1 MNHYEVLGVARTAST
16 AELRSAYRKVVRQVH
31 PDQGGNATRFHAVQA
46 AWETLSDPERRA
58 AYDRTLAP
66 PAPPRAKVSRE
77 KVWVVPQLR
86 RFTVIA
92 PVALVCWL
100 LFAVVPFWYTL
111 SVGWFAFVVAGLMV
125 VGTLGK
131 SWSRARELD
140 RAIGARAAY
149 EIKVWGDPGE
159 YRRTAELL
167 EPVVL
172 QLPAV
177 KLIHG
182 SRIRGIPTEHLLLVD
197 RRLAVISSTP
207 GTELALLR
215 AVVAWRARG
224 IDSRGFFVSLTGE
237 PLPAVPGLTYLT
249 AATAAPQLIGW
260 LQEVGNVVDRRVLY
274 DVLYRAPRNL
284 RRAA

>member
-1 MNHYEVLGVARTAST
+1 VNHYEVLGVARTAST
-16 AELRSAYRKVVRQVH
+16 AEIRSAYRKLVRQVH
-31 PDQGGNATRFHAVQA
+31 PDQGGSATRFRAVQA
-46 AWETLSDPERRA
+46 AWETLSDSERRA

-66 PAPPRAKVSRE
+66 RPRPQVSRE
-77 KVWVVPQLR
+77 KIWMVPRLR
-86 RFTVIA
+86 RFTVVA
-92 PVALVCWL
+92 PVALIAWL

-125 VGTLGK
+125 VGVLGK
-131 SWSRARELD
+131 SWSSARELD

-149 EIKVWGDPGE
+149 ETSVWGDPGDH
-159 YRRTAELL
+159 RRTYELL

-172 QLPAV
+172 RLPAV

-182 SRIRGIPTEHLLLVD
+182 ARIRGIPTEHLLLAD

-224 IDSRGFFVSLTGE
+224 LESRAFFVSLTDE
-237 PLPAVPGLTYLT
+237 PLPAVPGLTCLT
-249 AATAAPQLIGW
+249 AATAAPQLIAW
-260 LQEVGNVVDRRVLY
+260 LQQAGNVVDRRALY
-274 DVLYRAPRNL
+274 DVLYRAPRDL
-284 RRAA
+284 R

>member
-1 MNHYEVLGVARTAST
+1 VNPYEVLGVPPTASI
-16 AELRSAYRKVVRQVH
+16 AEIRAAYRKLVREAH
-31 PDQGGNATRFHAVQA
+31 PDRGGSAARFHAVQA
-46 AWETLSDPERRA
+46 AWETLSDPEQRA

-66 PAPPRAKVSRE
+66 PPRQQVSHE
-77 KVWVVPQLR
+77 KIWVVPQLR

-92 PVALVCWL
+92 PVALVAWL

-111 SVGWFAFVVAGLMV
+111 SFGWFAFVIAGLLIV
-125 VGTLGK
+125 VALGK
-131 SWSRARELD
+131 GWASARELD
-140 RAIGARAAY
+140 RVIGARAAY
-149 EIKVWGDPGE
+149 ETTIWGDPGE
-159 YRRTAELL
+159 HRRTADLL
-167 EPVVL
+167 TPVVL

-182 SRIRGIPTEHLLLVD
+182 ARIRGIPTEHLLLAD

-224 IDSRGFFVSLTGE
+224 INSRGYFVSLTDD

-249 AATAAPQLIGW
+249 AATAAPQLIAW
-260 LQEVGNVVDRRVLY
+260 LREAGNVVDRRVLY
-274 DVLYRAPRNL
+274 DVLYRAPRDL
-284 RRAA
+284 R

>member
-1 MNHYEVLGVARTAST
+1 MNHYEVLGVARTASA
-16 AELRSAYRKVVRQVH
+16 AELRSAYRKLVRQVH
-31 PDQGGNATRFHAVQA
+31 PDQGGSATRFRAVQA

-66 PAPPRAKVSRE
+66 PPPRAKVSRE
-77 KVWVVPQLR
+77 KIWVVPQLR

-92 PVALVCWL
+92 PVALVAWL

-111 SVGWFAFVVAGLMV
+111 SMGWFVFALAGLTVVA
-125 VGTLGK
+125 TLGK
-131 SWSRARELD
+131 SWSRARHLD
-140 RAIGARAAY
+140 RVIGARAAY

-172 QLPAV
+172 RLPAV
-177 KLIHG
+177 KLING
-182 SRIRGIPTEHLLLVD
+182 GRVRGIPTEHLLLAD

-224 IDSRGFFVSLTGE
+224 IDSRGFFISLTEE

-249 AATAAPQLIGW
+249 AETAAPQLIAW
-260 LQEVGNVVDRRVLY
+260 LQEAGNVVDRRVLY

>member
-16 AELRSAYRKVVRQVH
+16 AEIRSAYRELVRQVH
-31 PDQGGNATRFHAVQA
+31 PDRGGSAARFRAVQA

-58 AYDRTLAP
+58 AYDRALAP
-66 PAPPRAKVSRE
+66 PPRPQVSRE
-77 KVWVVPQLR
+77 KIWVVPRLR
-86 RFTVIA
+86 QFTVIA
-92 PVALVCWL
+92 PAVLVGWL

-111 SVGWFAFVVAGLMV
+111 SGGWFAFVVAGLIV
-125 VGTLGK
+125 VGVLGR
-131 SWSRARELD
+131 SWAKARELD

-149 EIKVWGDPGE
+149 DSRVWGDPGDR
-159 YRRTAELL
+159 RRTAELL

-182 SRIRGIPTEHLLLVD
+182 ARIRGIPTDHLLLAD

-224 IDSRGFFVSLTGE
+224 LESRAFFISLTDE

-249 AATAAPQLIGW
+249 AQTAAPQLIAW
-260 LQEVGNVVDRRVLY
+260 LQQAGNVVDRRALY
-274 DVLYRAPRNL
+274 DVLYRAPRDL
-284 RRAA
+284 R